1 MEIGIALSGGAARGL
16 VHLGI
21 LKALEELQI
30 SLSIIA
36 GTSSGA
42 IMGALYAYGYPPD
55 EILQIV
61 INTKLFKLI
70 RPGIGKSGLLKM
82 DAAEKVYLQYFPE
95 NSFSALEKK
104 LIVTTIDLNTGKLCY
119 FSEGE
124 LIKPLMASSSLPI
137 IFAPVQIGNAFYID
151 GGLLNNLPV
160 EPLLDKCDK
169 IIGAHCNPISEEF
182 TARGFKA
189 IFERTFLL
197 IINSNTFES
206 RKYCDLFIE
215 PPSLGQF
222 SILDL
227 AKAQE
232 IFEIGYQYTLGMQ
245 PQLEALRGATFQ

>member
-1 MEIGIALSGGAARGL
+1 MKIGIALSGGAAKGL
-16 VHLGI
+16 AHLGV
-21 LKALEELQI
+21 LKALEELHI

-61 INTKLFKLI
+61 ISTRLFKLI
-70 RPGIGKSGLLKM
+70 RPGMGKSGLLKM
-82 DAAEKVYLQYFPE
+82 EAAEKLYLQYLPE
-95 NSFSALEKK
+95 NSFSALKKK
-104 LIVTTIDLNTGKLCY
+104 LVITTTDLNKGKIVC

-124 LIKPLMASSSLPI
+124 LIKPLMASSSLPV
-137 IFAPVQIGNAFYID
+137 IFAPVQIGNTFYMD

-169 IIGAHCNPISEEF
+169 VIASNCNPINEDF
-182 TARGFKA
+182 TAKGFRTV
-189 IFERTFLL
+189 FERTFLL
-197 IINSNTFES
+197 IINSNTFDS
-206 RKYCDLFIE
+206 RKYCDVFIE
-215 PPSLGQF
+215 PPALGQF

-232 IFEIGYQYTLGMQ
+232 MFEIGYQYTLGMQ
-245 PQLEALRGATFQ
+245 PQLEALRGDTV